1 MTQVVARILNWMVD
15 AVQVVWAVLAGLLL
29 ATFAVSLLVGLAIPD
44 ESTARPETTE
54 MGKMGEFVLYE
65 DGSWRQGA
73 VSGCLP
79 GALCDD
85 GSR

>member
-1 MTQVVARILNWMVD
+1 MTELMAKILNGMAD
-15 AVQVVWAVLAGLLL
+15 TIEVVWAVLAGLLL

>member
-1 MTQVVARILNWMVD
+1 MTELMAKILNGMADTVE
-15 AVQVVWAVLAGLLL
+15 VVWAVLAGLLL

-44 ESTARPETTE
+44 ESTARPEPTE
-54 MGKMGEFVLYE
+54 IGEFVLYE

-73 VSGCLP
+73 ASGCLP

>member
-1 MTQVVARILNWMVD
+1 MTELMAKILNGMADTVE
-15 AVQVVWAVLAGLLL
+15 VVWAVLAGLLL

-44 ESTARPETTE
+44 ESTARPEPGE
-54 MGKMGEFVLYE
+54 MGEFILYE